1 MVTTER
7 MKIARSIQVKI
18 RCRLLETGMERKW
31 LATHLGWKRQH
42 LDYLLRN
49 PERITAVDLYQIMEA
64 LGTTIT
70 LGKE

>member
-1 MVTTER
+1 MITTER
-7 MKIARSIQVKI
+7 KKIARMIQVKI
-18 RCRLLETGMERKW
+18 LCRLLEIGMERKW

-42 LDYLLRN
+42 LDYLLRC
-49 PERITAVDLYQIMEA
+49 PEQIRAVELYQILEA